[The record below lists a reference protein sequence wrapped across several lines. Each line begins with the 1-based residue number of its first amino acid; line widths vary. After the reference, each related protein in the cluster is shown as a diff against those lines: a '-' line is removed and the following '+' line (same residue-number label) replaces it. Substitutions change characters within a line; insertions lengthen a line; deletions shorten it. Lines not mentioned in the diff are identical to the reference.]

1 MEARMDSPALP
12 AMDSPV
18 VVCPAMQSFVHL
30 RVLPLQT
37 SAEEAN
43 NSQFTPCFLS
53 LEMGT
58 LRWAHEDNSMQ
69 HGNIVSTVFSKE
81 GTNTPGKTKLG
92 RRGSIPA
99 VLSVQVS
106 TSQGTQHIE
115 IMAPQPALSMWHMAI
130 DQHYSC
136 YSALLPA
143 PSEQSPDYF
152 SLTTPMSLLLGSQQH
167 TLTLSMLDNATQIA
181 QNICLDYRLDDQHAL
196 AIENALLR
204 EQLHLVSPLVAGYR
218 ASLAQNHNVSVE
230 CELLRARADA
240 AEEHARTL
248 DRLVG
253 EMELV
258 VSQLP
263 PSAFTA
269 PVVQQIHV
277 NTDFTPLVE
286 ETKESRGRRRNTGNS
301 PRTPRSP
308 SPSYLAPTASSSNYA
323 DMWRTRYEELKGKVE
338 KLEEEKRKAF
348 APASATTHPLLP
360 PGGVEAVLEENRR
373 LRQVG
378 EGVRAE
384 LLLVQQ
390 QLRDIQNA
398 ANLSVK
404 YMQQQHKSPGSR
416 VDSAE
421 STADRGGEGNRPEQL
436 ALGQDELEH
445 VTTETDDRPADAQDW
460 TLHYESLL
468 PPQPQSSQTL
478 VLAAALRGVRW
489 AEVEAR
495 LWENI
500 YSHYLHTTPAST
512 STSTLSSTS
521 TTAAA
526 TSSHTPLMSLTTFL
540 KFCKDFHI
548 LEKTP
553 SSGTETHPNS
563 VFANTASSA
572 STSIA
577 LDEEFRKVSYAELNL
592 LFMSCARIPTSDV
605 PRKPEVFKVSQSVV
619 HVPSA
624 HIPAQSGPL
633 PPQKKKNKSGSTAQ
647 STHSNSLFYLT
658 HRQFLHVLGRVCMG
672 MFRHIVKQV
681 VRTPVENLTAHE
693 QSKILR
699 MASELALVKV
709 FVPMAINLNLL
720 PWSLIHIQDFL
731 HPLHLPPQ
739 PAASSSEQ
747 SPLLVFLQ
755 QRLAFLLGML
765 RPYIPEGSAATYLL
779 AYQHVSRWA
788 RDYMVVPFIINEEQL
803 YSLHK
808 DLCALHIKY
817 PAPPSDAAPFP
828 PVSLPAPLLTPLMDT
843 YLQLYQQQRIL
854 SWTYHKLADSGGTGA
869 TKSQP
874 VSGNNSQQC
883 LSLELFVVLLGGIA
897 AQLPSTSFP
906 TMQAKVEHFIS
917 SLEQRHTGMQQ

>member
-1 MEARMDSPALP
+1 MDSPALS
-12 AMDSPV
+12 AMDSPL
-18 VVCPAMQSFVHL
+18 VVCPAMQGFVHL
-30 RVLPLQT
+30 RMLPLQT

-43 NSQFTPCFLS
+43 TSQFTPCFLS

-58 LRWAHEDNSMQ
+58 LRWAHEDSSMQ

-81 GTNTPGKTKLG
+81 GTSTPGKTKLG

-115 IMAPQPALSMWHMAI
+115 IIAPQPALSMWHMAI

-143 PSEQSPDYF
+143 PTEQSPDYF
-152 SLTTPMSLLLGSQQH
+152 SLTTPMSLLLGSQQL
-167 TLTLSMLDNATQIA
+167 TLTLSMLDNASQIA

-218 ASLAQNHNVSVE
+218 TSLAQNHNVSVE

-253 EMELV
+253 EMELLV
-258 VSQLP
+258 PQLP
-263 PSAFTA
+263 PSTFTA

-286 ETKESRGRRRNTGNS
+286 ETKESRGRRRNTGSS

-323 DMWRTRYEELKGKVE
+323 DMWRNRYEELKGK
-338 KLEEEKRKAF
+338 
-348 APASATTHPLLP
+348 
-360 PGGVEAVLEENRR
+360 ENRR

-398 ANLSVK
+398 ANLSVQH
-404 YMQQQHKSPGSR
+404 MQQQHKSLGSR

-421 STADRGGEGNRPEQL
+421 STADRGGEETRPEQL

-445 VTTETDDRPADAQDW
+445 VATETDDRPADAQDW

-468 PPQPQSSQTL
+468 PAQPQPSQTL

-500 YSHYLHTTPAST
+500 YSHYLHTTPASS

-553 SSGTETHPNS
+553 SAGTETYPNS
-563 VFANTASSA
+563 VFANTTSSA

-633 PPQKKKNKSGSTAQ
+633 PPQKKKNKSGSSAQ
-647 STHSNSLFYLT
+647 PTHSNSLFYLT

-731 HPLHLPPQ
+731 HPLHSPEQ
-739 PAASSSEQ
+739 P
-747 SPLLVFLQ
+747 PLLAFLH

-803 YSLHK
+803 Y
-808 DLCALHIKY
+808 
-817 PAPPSDAAPFP
+817 
-828 PVSLPAPLLTPLMDT
+828 
-843 YLQLYQQQRIL
+843 
-854 SWTYHKLADSGGTGA
+854 
-869 TKSQP
+869 
-874 VSGNNSQQC
+874 
-883 LSLELFVVLLGGIA
+883 
-897 AQLPSTSFP
+897 
-906 TMQAKVEHFIS
+906 
-917 SLEQRHTGMQQ
+917 